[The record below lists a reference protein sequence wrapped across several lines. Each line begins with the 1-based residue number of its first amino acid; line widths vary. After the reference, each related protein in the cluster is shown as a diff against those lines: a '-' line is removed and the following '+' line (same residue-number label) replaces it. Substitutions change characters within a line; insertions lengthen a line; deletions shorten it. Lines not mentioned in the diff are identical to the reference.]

1 MRALLL
7 GAVVGGVLSSGIP
20 LRAAPP
26 EHVDQNLA
34 QWFQSLQQPD
44 TGVSCCS
51 IADCRPVDSRVGPAG
66 YEVFLE
72 DEWQPVPKEKILEGK
87 HNPLGRAVVCSS
99 QAMGILCFVRGT
111 EI

>member
-1 MRALLL
+1 L
-7 GAVVGGVLSSGIP
+7 GAVAGAVLNVCLP
-20 LRAAPP
+20 VLAAPP
-26 EHVDQNLA
+26 ENADPNLA
-34 QWFQSLQQPD
+34 QWFQGLQQPD

-66 YEVFLE
+66 YEVFLD
-72 DEWQPVPKEKILEGK
+72 DEWQPVPREKILQGK
-87 HNPLGRAVVCSS
+87 QNPLGRAVVCRS